1 MNHTKKAEYQTQ
13 KITETE
19 QKTPTK
25 ECKKCNVVKD
35 IHSFSKHSGTKDKL
49 DSRCKD
55 CVKLCKI
62 KIKEND
68 QIKEYPIQILDYKNK
83 DWQAGKY
90 TGSILHR
97 TDQKSGSERYEVR
110 IPLGEGKIKSK
121 SFSFNNYETPE
132 KARKEAEQWLMNFSN
147 ENNLTKNRIKIID
160 EKTIQVKLTKDMI
173 MTTDIQFSDLCQ
185 KYTLCSSKSG
195 QENSSYYAVILINN
209 VNHLFHK
216 YITKNPMSD
225 HINRNPLDNRL
236 CNLQKTTPKIN
247 NNNRGPSKKI
257 EPCSFYEMGVRFLQ
271 KEEAFQARIK
281 QNGREYTR
289 SFSVKKYG
297 YEGAKKLAIESRHEF
312 NKQFQCN
319 NSKVAADKNDNKND
333 NLDTLT
339 NNVEKLSIKN

>member
-1 MNHTKKAEYQTQ
+1 
-13 KITETE
+13 
-19 QKTPTK
+19 
-25 ECKKCNVVKD
+25 
-35 IHSFSKHSGTKDKL
+35 
-49 DSRCKD
+49 
-55 CVKLCKI
+55 
-62 KIKEND
+62 
-68 QIKEYPIQILDYKNK
+68 
-83 DWQAGKY
+83 
-90 TGSILHR
+90 
-97 TDQKSGSERYEVR
+97 
-110 IPLGEGKIKSK
+110 
-121 SFSFNNYETPE
+121 
-132 KARKEAEQWLMNFSN
+132 MNFSN

-209 VNHLFHK
+209 VSHLFHK

-236 CNLQKTTPKIN
+236 CNLQKTTPKLN

-281 QNGREYTR
+281 QNGREYTH

-297 YEGAKKLAIESRHEF
+297 YEGAKKLAIEARHEF

-319 NSKVAADKNDNKND
+319 NSK
-333 NLDTLT
+333 
-339 NNVEKLSIKN
+339 SCSR